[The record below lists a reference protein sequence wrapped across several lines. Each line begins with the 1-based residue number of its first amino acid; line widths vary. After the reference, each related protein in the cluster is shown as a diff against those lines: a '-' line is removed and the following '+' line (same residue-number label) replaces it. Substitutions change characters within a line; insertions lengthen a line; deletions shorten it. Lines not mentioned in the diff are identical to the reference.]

1 MVIGASVFGYVVAN
15 VSNLIGN
22 SNFIEKKTIRKISLI
37 KEFLN
42 SSKCSKII
50 SNDVI
55 GHFRQ
60 SAKLNSNFDQKE
72 MFGRLPMRMKNEM
85 LLMGQMDVIVNI
97 PIFHY
102 IKNVSIKLYLL
113 EIMVAHV
120 AATGR
125 SIIREG
131 DIGTKILFLVGGN
144 ASVFKAVTE
153 GKSKNNNDN
162 NDNSNNNNNDNMDG
176 KKRNGKTRAK
186 YLQDKNKNKVIQ
198 QFQMTLQLLRAGK
211 EKEKENLKKSLTNNI
226 SARMSRKGKER
237 FPAQNIPMEVNK
249 I

>member
-102 IKNVSIKLYLL
+102 IKNVSIKTNRMYVLL
-113 EIMVAHV
+113 VSM
-120 AATGR
+120 
-125 SIIREG
+125 
-131 DIGTKILFLVGGN
+131 
-144 ASVFKAVTE
+144 
-153 GKSKNNNDN
+153 
-162 NDNSNNNNNDNMDG
+162 
-176 KKRNGKTRAK
+176 
-186 YLQDKNKNKVIQ
+186 
-198 QFQMTLQLLRAGK
+198 
-211 EKEKENLKKSLTNNI
+211 
-226 SARMSRKGKER
+226 
-237 FPAQNIPMEVNK
+237 
-249 I
+249 